1 MSTAATAVFAA
12 RKKAVGER
20 AEGTAGTSL
29 VALRLLVT
37 GRGVTVIRAGRGIY
51 TGIDGRW
58 GRDGAHER
66 RGGCRGNVPL
76 RGASGRLDVIVS
88 LR

>member
-1 MSTAATAVFAA
+1 MSTTTTALFAT
-12 RKKAVGER
+12 RKKVVGEG
-20 AEGTAGTSL
+20 AEGTAAANL
-29 VALRLLVT
+29 VALRLLVS
-37 GRGVTVIRAGRGIY
+37 GRGVTVFRAGRGIY

-66 RGGCRGNVPL
+66 RGGSRGNVPL